1 MAILI
6 DYPYWPRWDRM
17 WCHLISDESLEELH
31 EFARELGIPER
42 GFGGDHYDVPAEHRD
57 RAIALGA
64 IETDSREIV
73 RRLIAAG
80 LRKRIH
86 HQP

>member
-1 MAILI
+1 
-6 DYPYWPRWDRM
+6 
-17 WCHLISDESLEELH
+17 
-31 EFARELGIPER
+31 
-42 GFGGDHYDVPAEHRD
+42 VPAEHRD